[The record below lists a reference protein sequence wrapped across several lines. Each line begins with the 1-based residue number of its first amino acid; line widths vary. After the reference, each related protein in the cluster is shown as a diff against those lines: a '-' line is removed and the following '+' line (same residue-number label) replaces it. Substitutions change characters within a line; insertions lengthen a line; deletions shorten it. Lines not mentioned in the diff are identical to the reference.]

1 MNGEKLQLIV
11 YEKRDSRFCTLFF
24 KFFNIPLARNSHLC
38 TENSH
43 FHTEKKN
50 GWKKLQLIVFEK
62 KR

>member
-1 MNGEKLQLIV
+1 MKKEIV
-11 YEKRDSRFCTLFF
+11 VFLLFFF

-62 KR
+62 RDSRL